1 MENLSKEAN
10 MHLTDVLGM
19 EGIVVE
25 EEEGDIVGVETIDA
39 NEDHQKLKKRKKW
52 TAILSMIINLKQMK
66 SLEDKVVTTAAEV
79 VEGAGEE
86 EEVEVVV
93 CTTDADKD
101 NAAKV
106 LETSIRL
113 MMKNV
118 VMTKAEIPQK
128 VKGRDHSVEEV
139 GAVAGVLEDLEED
152 QDVPLH
158 KVQETKVLQMVET
171 IVTATKV
178 TRIKEGTVMENHEN
192 GTGLDMDAS
201 EEVEEVEKEG
211 RTARMKV

>member
-19 EGIVVE
+19 EGIVEE